1 MTRRQIPIGQL
12 PTSQWST
19 EVTLVDVNPNQT
31 TMTTPAFC
39 DTHSSSGLDQIPA
52 NHTHYEESNS
62 PRWCQPL
69 LSYCWATVVG
79 LYTYKWVMI
88 TEHIFDYFR
97 FPLCKLF
104 LLVILGLA
112 ILTCREFVAC
122 NWPGHLMLIAP
133 PSIVRFIGFRNH
145 VRFEVTIFVSCFYLC
160 LVRLHGCRFV
170 LLDWTCIRSFQ
181 PISI

>member
-1 MTRRQIPIGQL
+1 
-12 PTSQWST
+12 
-19 EVTLVDVNPNQT
+19 VTLVDANPNQT
-31 TMTTPAFC
+31 TMTTPAFR
-39 DTHSSSGLDQIPA
+39 DTPSSSGLDQIPA

-62 PRWCQPL
+62 PQWCQPL

-88 TEHIFDYFR
+88 TEHFFDYFR

-104 LLVILGLA
+104 LLVVLALA

-122 NWPGHLMLIAP
+122 SLPYAHSFPCNCYIH
-133 PSIVRFIGFRNH
+133 R
-145 VRFEVTIFVSCFYLC
+145 VSQPCMIQSNYICELFLC
-160 LVRLHGCRFV
+160 LVRLHGCRLV
-170 LLDWTCIRSFQ
+170 LLDWTCIRGFQ